1 MPVGGPCQPP
11 WRNSSFI
18 HADNV
23 NGTVSG
29 AESLNPLE
37 KLLLRHRPGGGPGT
51 RCPGH
56 LREGPWAHG
65 VSGPEIPVVSPKR
78 HWPWS
83 VGSRGQRSR
92 EGSGGQRSRGQE
104 GPRVLGREGWRTR
117 PPDASGESGEGRIGA
132 AKLPINSLGRC
143 EGANAGFPARPQLR
157 HFCFLSASFRH
168 HPVSPGRPEDPVP
181 RVEGVPQQQATGTP
195 GAQET
200 APCLRASSVGTLGSL
215 PSELSPLP
223 SDPAQWPGGEK
234 GGPS

>member
-1 MPVGGPCQPP
+1 MSLQMNKI
-11 WRNSSFI
+11 NSWKCF
-18 HADNV
+18 HKGV
-23 NGTVSG
+23 FPLLVS
-29 AESLNPLE
+29 A
-37 KLLLRHRPGGGPGT
+37 
-51 RCPGH
+51 
-56 LREGPWAHG
+56 
-65 VSGPEIPVVSPKR
+65 
-78 HWPWS
+78 S
-83 VGSRGQRSR
+83 VKNIDLK
-92 EGSGGQRSRGQE
+92 
-104 GPRVLGREGWRTR
+104 V
-117 PPDASGESGEGRIGA
+117 
-132 AKLPINSLGRC
+132 NSLGRC

-157 HFCFLSASFRH
+157 HFCFLSASFWH